1 MEKHRNDLKDHMV
14 NREEMAPGV
23 LVCPGTW
30 RLRTSQGWAL
40 GDVREGPAPARTHE
54 AIVMISGW
62 RIRRLAGVNWY

>member
-30 RLRTSQGWAL
+30 RLRTSQGWVLANII
-40 GDVREGPAPARTHE
+40 EGPAPARTHV
-54 AIVMISGW
+54 AIAMNSGW
-62 RIRRLAGVNWY
+62 RIRRLARVNW

>member
-1 MEKHRNDLKDHMV
+1 MD
-14 NREEMAPGV
+14 PGV
-23 LVCPGTW
+23 LVGPGTW
-30 RLRTSQGWAL
+30 RLRTSLGWAL